1 MEPLSPWPIEVPK
14 EDVVLALVVPGEP
27 VPFARPRWAGGHSR
41 PYTSVDSRVYKELI
55 VGRILEL
62 HARFDPNPLA
72 TYGLQALFFRASRR
86 QADLDNFLRG
96 LLDAC
101 TIAGV
106 WDDDS
111 QLHELLATV
120 EHDED
125 PRVQFMVYRCGKE
138 EKEGA

>member
-41 PYTSVDSRVYKELI
+41 PYTSVDSRVYKDLV
-55 VGRILEL
+55 VGRILEQ

-72 TYGLQALFFRASRR
+72 IYGLQALFFRASRR